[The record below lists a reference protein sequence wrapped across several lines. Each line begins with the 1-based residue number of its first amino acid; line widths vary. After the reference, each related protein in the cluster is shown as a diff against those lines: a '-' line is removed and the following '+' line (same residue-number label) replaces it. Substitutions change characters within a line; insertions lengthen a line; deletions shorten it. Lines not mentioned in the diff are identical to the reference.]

1 MTHKTA
7 RVIVWLSTAVSL
19 VAVALIVTGWL
30 LVGHNLGARTK
41 VINSAAEL
49 ESFLSAADAKGT
61 VENSKSADIIRIPTG
76 VFIQSASFKSSTDVN
91 LIGFIWQYYSLDF
104 PFERGFSFPEE
115 IDSSFGFVETAYD
128 KTIIYNG
135 APHQLIGSRF
145 DVTVRQSFDYSSYP
159 LDFLNIWLRIWPKD
173 WTDHASIILVPDFQ
187 SYEAERRADFG
198 LDGDLVQGE
207 WDIVR
212 TFFSY
217 QNIRY
222 DTNFGLS
229 SRAKNTTYNEFFYN
243 LAAERKFIN
252 AFVINLVPLLVV
264 SLLLFSALMT
274 ISNDKEQARLFG
286 YSASGILG
294 TCSALFFVVLLS
306 HIQVR
311 GLFVDSGL
319 VYIEYFYLVLY
330 VMILLVALNGY
341 LFSLTGDRR
350 VALLHRNDN
359 FLARVSYWPLLS
371 WSLAGMTWWA
381 L

>member
-76 VFIQSASFKSSTDVN
+76 VFIQSASFKSSTDVI
-91 LIGFIWQYYSLDF
+91 LIGFIWQYYPLDF

-350 VALLHRNDN
+350 VKLLHRNDN

>member
-7 RVIVWLSTAVSL
+7 RLIVWLSTAVSL

-30 LVGHNLGARTK
+30 LVGHTLGARTK

-49 ESFLSAADAKGT
+49 ETFLSAADAKGT

-91 LIGFIWQYYSLDF
+91 LIGFIWQYYPLDF

-128 KTIIYNG
+128 KTIFYNG

-330 VMILLVALNGY
+330 IMILLVALNGY

>member
-1 MTHKTA
+1 
-7 RVIVWLSTAVSL
+7 
-19 VAVALIVTGWL
+19 
-30 LVGHNLGARTK
+30 
-41 VINSAAEL
+41 
-49 ESFLSAADAKGT
+49 
-61 VENSKSADIIRIPTG
+61 IIRIPTG

-91 LIGFIWQYYSLDF
+91 LIGFIWQYYPLDF

-187 SYEAERRADFG
+187 IYEAERRADFG

-252 AFVINLVPLLVV
+252 AFVINLMPLLVV

-274 ISNDKEQARLFG
+274 ISNDNAQARLFG

-350 VALLHRNDN
+350 IALLHRNDN

>member
-7 RVIVWLSTAVSL
+7 RLIVWLSTAVSM

-49 ESFLSAADAKGT
+49 ETFLSAADAKGT

-91 LIGFIWQYYSLDF
+91 LIGFIWQYYPLDF

-229 SRAKNTTYNEFFYN
+229 SRAKNTTYNEFYYN

-252 AFVINLVPLLVV
+252 AFIINLVPLLVV

>member
-7 RVIVWLSTAVSL
+7 RLIVWLSTAVSL

-30 LVGHNLGARTK
+30 LVGHTLGAYTK

-49 ESFLSAADAKGT
+49 ETFLSAADAKGT

-91 LIGFIWQYYSLDF
+91 LIGFIWQYYPLDF

>member
-91 LIGFIWQYYSLDF
+91 LIGFIWQYYPLDF